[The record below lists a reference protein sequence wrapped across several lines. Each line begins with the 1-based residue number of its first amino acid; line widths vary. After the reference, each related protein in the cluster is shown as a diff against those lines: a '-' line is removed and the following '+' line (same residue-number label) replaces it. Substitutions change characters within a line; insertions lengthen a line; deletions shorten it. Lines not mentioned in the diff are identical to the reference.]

1 MGSYNFSIQ
10 PDIAVGLVFPDIENK
25 DVEEFRDDYSEIN
38 AVELRFEEAKKL
50 LEEQEHE
57 HIGEEMDNARVFV
70 DRLNWYLS
78 SQVEGLENYFN
89 NEIRVEL
96 EVGYYEGWQI
106 YLVADDTDTITDAIL
121 SDVESHKFMG
131 VFYEHSYFRELT
143 GFDNTKEVKSQ
154 LESTVKVL
162 RRAIIEYAY
171 DNGLGLTSG
180 GWCGGLDKTGVTLQ
194 RDACRADCDEKDWD
208 RFLSLMN
215 LSKKHNVFRKG

>member
-10 PDIAVGLVFPDIENK
+10 PDIAVGLVFPEIEDK
-25 DVEEFRDDYSEIN
+25 DVEEFMDDYSD
-38 AVELRFEEAKKL
+38 ATGTGLSFEEAEKM
-50 LEEQEHE
+50 LESQEHE

-70 DRLNWYLS
+70 DRLNWYVS
-78 SQVEGLENYFN
+78 SQVGGLEDYFSD
-89 NEIRVEL
+89 EVRVEL

-121 SDVESHKFMG
+121 SDVKDHKFMG
-131 VFYEHSYFRELT
+131 YAYEHSYFRELT
-143 GFDNTKEVKSQ
+143 GFDNTKEVKAR
-154 LESTVKVL
+154 LEGTAKVL

-171 DNGLGLTSG
+171 DNRLGLTSG
-180 GWCGGLDKTGVTLQ
+180 GWCGGLDKTGVALQ

-215 LSKKHNVFRKG
+215 FAKTHNVF

>member
-10 PDIAVGLVFPDIENK
+10 QDISVGLVFPDIEDK

-38 AVELRFEEAKKL
+38 VVELRFEEAKKL

-57 HIGEEMDNARVFV
+57 YIGDEMENAKVFV
-70 DRLNWYLS
+70 DRLNWYVS
-78 SQVEGLENYFN
+78 SQVEGLEDYFSD
-89 NEIRVEL
+89 EVRVEL

-121 SDVESHKFMG
+121 SDVKDHKFMG
-131 VFYEHSYFRELT
+131 YAYEHSYFRELT
-143 GFDNTKEVKSQ
+143 GFDNPKEVKAR
-154 LESTVKVL
+154 LESTIKVL

-180 GWCGGLDKTGVTLQ
+180 GWCGGLDKAGVALQ
-194 RDACRADCDEKDWD
+194 RDAYRADCDEKDWD

-215 LSKKHNVFRKG
+215 LAKKHNVF